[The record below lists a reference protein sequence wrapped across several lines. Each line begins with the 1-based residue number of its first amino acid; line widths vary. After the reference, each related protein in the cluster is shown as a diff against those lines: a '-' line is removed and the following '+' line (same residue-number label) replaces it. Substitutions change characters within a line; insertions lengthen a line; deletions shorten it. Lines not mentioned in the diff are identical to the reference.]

1 MITNNDNKIRRVAA
15 YCRVSTDSI
24 DQMNSLESQQR
35 FFNEYI
41 ARNPCWELYHIYVD
55 EGITGTNTFKRDSF
69 NCMVQ
74 DGKSGKYDTII
85 TKEVSRFARNLLD
98 SIAYTR
104 ELRGFGIRLI
114 FLNDNIDTDQPDYEF
129 RLAIMASVAQEES
142 RKTSERCK
150 WGQRRMMEQGVVFGR
165 DMLGYDVRGGK
176 LYINNTGAQTVRRI
190 FHMYLE
196 EGKGVHVIARELRE
210 SGVKTSRFMKD
221 WSYTVIRRILK
232 NEKYCGDLVQQKT
245 YTPDYLSHEKK
256 RNRGELDYVV
266 LRDHHEPII
275 SREMF
280 DAVQKELERRK
291 KLSKAKTSYSSR
303 YALSGKIVCGECG
316 AGFTH
321 TVRRR
326 GSDHKPYENWSCVTK
341 LHYGTKRKDSQGE
354 LMGCGSVNIR
364 YDDLKTI
371 LMHLIGEVM
380 SERHDVTEQLFA
392 VVSDVLRTSDQN
404 DRITYLEKELGMVE
418 QKKEKLLDMCLSEDI
433 DTSEYKK
440 SFRRLRSE
448 YEDLQNKLE
457 REKAKCLGRPDQ
469 QKTLQRIDTHI
480 KGLTSGAEWDEV
492 FFRTIVDRIEVHN
505 DRSVNIR
512 FNQLDRTC
520 CVAILKG
527 KKEINAHPALFEQ
540 TR

>member
-1 MITNNDNKIRRVAA
+1 M
-15 YCRVSTDSI
+15 
-24 DQMNSLESQQR
+24 
-35 FFNEYI
+35 
-41 ARNPCWELYHIYVD
+41 
-55 EGITGTNTFKRDSF
+55 
-69 NCMVQ
+69 
-74 DGKSGKYDTII
+74 
-85 TKEVSRFARNLLD
+85 
-98 SIAYTR
+98 
-104 ELRGFGIRLI
+104 
-114 FLNDNIDTDQPDYEF
+114 
-129 RLAIMASVAQEES
+129 
-142 RKTSERCK
+142 
-150 WGQRRMMEQGVVFGR
+150 
-165 DMLGYDVRGGK
+165 
-176 LYINNTGAQTVRRI
+176 
-190 FHMYLE
+190 
-196 EGKGVHVIARELRE
+196 
-210 SGVKTSRFMKD
+210 
-221 WSYTVIRRILK
+221 
-232 NEKYCGDLVQQKT
+232 
-245 YTPDYLSHEKK
+245 
-256 RNRGELDYVV
+256 

-291 KLSKAKTSYSSR
+291 ELSKAKTSYSSR

-341 LHYGTKRKDSQGE
+341 LHYGAKRKDSQGE

-457 REKAKCLGRPDQ
+457 REKAKCLGRSDQ